1 MPAPRGLEDS
11 SVSYLPV
18 QQPEIAERK
27 TALASWLEVPLGV
40 GFLLY
45 RPLTSMVLKLSV
57 WIMRKIMTICFGQML
72 REDRLKIRRIHE
84 QGKDAEKRACRSN
97 PPSIAR

>member
-1 MPAPRGLEDS
+1 MSAPRGLEDS

-45 RPLTSMVLKLSV
+45 RPLTSKVLKLSV
-57 WIMRKIMTICFGQML
+57 
-72 REDRLKIRRIHE
+72 
-84 QGKDAEKRACRSN
+84 
-97 PPSIAR
+97 